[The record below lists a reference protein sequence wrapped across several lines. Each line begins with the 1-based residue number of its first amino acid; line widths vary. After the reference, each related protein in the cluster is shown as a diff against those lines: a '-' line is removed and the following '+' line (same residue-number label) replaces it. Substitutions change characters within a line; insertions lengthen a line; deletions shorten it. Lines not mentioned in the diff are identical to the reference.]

1 MASGAN
7 ITVNGSLNVH
17 TLDYNGSLTS
27 DGLIN
32 YNNKGYVD
40 ALSTE
45 AAVSWPADSYSPCYV
60 GQEAASVLGVE
71 PLKVIFKK

>member
-1 MASGAN
+1 LY
-7 ITVNGSLNVH
+7 V
-17 TLDYNGSLTS
+17 
-27 DGLIN
+27 

-60 GQEAASVLGVE
+60 GKEAATVLGVD